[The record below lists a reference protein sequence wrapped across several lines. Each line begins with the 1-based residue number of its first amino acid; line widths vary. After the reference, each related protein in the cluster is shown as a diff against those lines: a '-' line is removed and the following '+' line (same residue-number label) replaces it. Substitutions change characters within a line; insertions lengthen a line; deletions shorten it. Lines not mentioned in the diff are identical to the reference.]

1 MTPDPTDQKADRM
14 RKANVR
20 SQNPA
25 CRIQTVIAMLIGSL
39 ISSNAWAQ
47 SDGFSTLPTVTVTGT
62 REAEKISETPVSV
75 GVVSRESIKFT
86 RPGHP
91 SEILGQV
98 PGVAVGIT
106 NGEGHTTAIRQ
117 GFTTSPLY
125 LYLEDGIP
133 TRATGNFNHNAL
145 FELNLPGAGG
155 IEVIRGIG
163 TALYGSDAIG
173 GIVNVL
179 TRQPAA
185 KSAADASVEFGQ
197 HGYQRFLGGI
207 DTGRIGQDAVRGDL
221 NLTHTDGW
229 RIKTGYDRQSLNLR
243 WDREP
248 DDETAVKTILGYS
261 KVDMET
267 GANSALPYDLY
278 VNSPTIN
285 LRSPAFRQVEAL
297 RISTSVARDLGGGKE
312 LTVTPYVRN
321 NWMNLNGSYNFTGDA
336 RIEETTVWSYGV
348 LAKLRKD
355 FDDSLRTRL
364 IVGMDFDYSPSER
377 KETKINLTSVQIGPN
392 SLYTQYT
399 GYTLGGV
406 IYDYEANYTS
416 AAPYAH
422 LEISPAEKLRVTMGL
437 RYDYAQYDM
446 KNRLTPGFVSASGR
460 QYYNPAEA
468 SVDFSRLS
476 PKLGATYALTAQS
489 HVFVSYNQGFRT
501 PSESQLFRGGRSDA
515 GALVTQQAQARALS
529 NAALNLK
536 AIKAEQYELG
546 FRGLASDWNYEVV
559 GYLLKKKDD
568 LLSQRDSTGFAV
580 QTNNGETEH
589 KGVEIGLGKT
599 LLPTLRFDL
608 AGSYAKHIYTSWVTS
623 TINYS
628 GKEIE
633 ASPRLLGNVRLTWK
647 PLAGTTTQLEW
658 VKIGSYFLDQENI
671 FGKYPGHD
679 LFNLRAS
686 QVLSKDVSAFARI
699 TNLLDKRY
707 SDSASQSSAT
717 GGLYSPGLPRTV
729 YAGLEAKW

>member
-1 MTPDPTDQKADRM
+1 MKTEKQDFI
-14 RKANVR
+14 NFGVR
-20 SQNPA
+20 ARSVMA
-25 CRIQTVIAMLIGSL
+25 LALASL
-39 ISSNAWAQ
+39 ISSNAFAQ
-47 SDGFSTLPTVTVTGT
+47 SEGFPTLPTVTVTGT

-75 GVVSRESIKFT
+75 GVVTRESIQLT

-125 LYLEDGIP
+125 LFLEDGIP

-145 FELNLPGAGG
+145 FELNIPGAGG
-155 IEVIRGIG
+155 VEVIRGIG

-179 TRQPAA
+179 TRQPAS
-185 KSAADASVEFGQ
+185 KPGADASVEFGQ
-197 HGYQRFLGGI
+197 HGYQRLLGGF
-207 DTGRIGQDAVRGDL
+207 DSGRVEKNAFRADV
-221 NLTHTDGW
+221 NVTHADGW
-229 RIKTGYDRQSLNLR
+229 RIKTGYDRESLNLR
-243 WDREP
+243 WDREH
-248 DDETAVKTILGYS
+248 DSQTVIKTILGYS
-261 KVDMET
+261 KIDMET

-278 VNSPTIN
+278 VNNPTVN

-297 RISTSVARDLGGGKE
+297 RLSTSVARDLGDGKE
-312 LTVTPYVRN
+312 LTVTPYIRN
-321 NWMNLNGSYNFTGDA
+321 NSMNLNGSFNFTGDA
-336 RIEETTVWSYGV
+336 RIEETEVWSYGV

-355 FDDSLRTRL
+355 FEGSLRARL
-364 IVGMDFDYSPSER
+364 IAGLDLDYSPSDR
-377 KETKINLTSVQIGPN
+377 KETKINLTSVLVGPN
-392 SLYTQYT
+392 TLYTQYT
-399 GYTLGGV
+399 GYTLGNA
-406 IYDYEANYTS
+406 IYDYEVDYTS

-422 LEISPAEKLRVTMGL
+422 FEVSPSEKLRVTMGL

-446 KNRLTPGFVSASGR
+446 KNRLAAGFTAASGR
-460 QYYNPAEA
+460 QYYSPAEA
-468 SVDFSRLS
+468 SVEFTRLS
-476 PKLGATYALTAQS
+476 PKLGATYALNDQS
-489 HVFVSYNQGFRT
+489 HVYASYNQGFRT
-501 PSESQLFRGGRSDA
+501 PSESQLFRGGRADA
-515 GALVTQQAQARALS
+515 GALATQQAQARALS

-546 FRGLASDWNYEVV
+546 FRGLASEWNYEVV
-559 GYLLKKKDD
+559 GYLLTKKDD
-568 LLSQRDSTGFAV
+568 LLGQRDATGFTV

-589 KGVEIGLGKT
+589 KGIELGLGKT

-608 AGSYAKHIYTSWVTS
+608 AGSYAKHIYKNWVTS

-647 PLAGTTTQLEW
+647 PMAGTTTQLEW
-658 VKIGSYFLDQENI
+658 VKIGSYFLDQENR

-686 QVLSKDVSAFARI
+686 QMVSKDFSVFARL
-699 TNLLDKRY
+699 TNILDKRY
-707 SDSASQSSAT
+707 ADSSSQSAAT
-717 GGLYSPGLPRTV
+717 GGLYSPGLPRTL
-729 YAGLEAKW
+729 YAGVEAKF